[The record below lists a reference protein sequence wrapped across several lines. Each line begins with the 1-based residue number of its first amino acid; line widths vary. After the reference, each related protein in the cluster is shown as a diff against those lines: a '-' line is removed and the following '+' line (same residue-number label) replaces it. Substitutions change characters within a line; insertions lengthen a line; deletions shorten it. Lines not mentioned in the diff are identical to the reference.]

1 MIVVTR
7 LILLTDLLR
16 FNSQA
21 KHQQNQSSFN
31 ERFMDYVGNNAL
43 PDFIDVGIVQRC
55 VEDLKKGKAAGLDGL
70 TAEHVFFHIHC
81 YMYIYQVFYSII

>member
-1 MIVVTR
+1 MNLKLKDLKSWFKIFLELWFVVSTP
-7 LILLTDLLR
+7 
-16 FNSQA
+16 NSQE

-55 VEDLKKGKAAGLDGL
+55 VEDLEKG
-70 TAEHVFFHIHC
+70 
-81 YMYIYQVFYSII
+81 

>member
-16 FNSQA
+16 FLKVVSTPNSQA

-55 VEDLKKGKAAGLDGL
+55 VEDLKREKLP
-70 TAEHVFFHIHC
+70 V
-81 YMYIYQVFYSII
+81 